1 MQCKKIFDGR
11 KLSRDSKEQLR
22 IVSVRRVMSGES
34 PEAVAKGMGLNR
46 RTIYRWLEA
55 HYYGGEDALKAKP
68 IPGAPPKINARQME
82 ALARIVREK
91 SPLQLKFSY
100 ALWTLAMIREL
111 IRQKFSVNLSE
122 VSVGRLMRRL
132 GFSPQRPLYR
142 AWQQNPALVE
152 NWRDEGVSKDRRSRQ
167 TRGRCRLLCRR
178 ICNQIRLSRR
188 NHMVPDGKD
197 ARGRGDRRAI

>member
-11 KLSRDSKEQLR
+11 KLPRDSKEQLR
-22 IVSVRRVMSGES
+22 IVAVRRVISGES
-34 PEAVAKGMGLNR
+34 PETVAKGMGLNR

-55 HYYGGEDALKAKP
+55 HYYGGENALKAKP

-82 ALARIVREK
+82 SLARIVREK

-132 GFSPQRPLYR
+132 GFSP
-142 AWQQNPALVE
+142 
-152 NWRDEGVSKDRRSRQ
+152 RS
-167 TRGRCRLLCRR
+167 T
-178 ICNQIRLSRR
+178 
-188 NHMVPDGKD
+188 
-197 ARGRGDRRAI
+197 GRGSKIQRL